1 MVKQSKAYDAM
12 TLVTVLMSLEFSKVC
27 RLHSVKYP
35 NCKRKSGSAGHFL
48 KEAAKEKLIKLGL
61 SERYVKSLR

>member
-1 MVKQSKAYDAM
+1 MVKQSKAYDAD
-12 TLVTVLMSLEFSKVC
+12 TVLTIQMSLEFSRVC
-27 RLHSVKYP
+27 RLHSIKYP